1 MKGVINMTIEAR
13 YNLQRGITED
23 NKHSSTRYNIES
35 LLDAY
40 ILARAKNNRLILDA
54 ANTDKAI
61 EAAGEA
67 LVEAASKELDKLLQD
82 FK

>member
-13 YNLQRGITED
+13 YNLQRGKAED
-23 NKHSSTRYNIES
+23 NRYSSTTYNIES
-35 LLDAY
+35 LLDGY
-40 ILARAKNNRLILDA
+40 ILARAKSKRLILDA

-61 EAAGEA
+61 AAAGEA

>member
-1 MKGVINMTIEAR
+1 MKGEINMTIEAR

-23 NKHSSTRYNIES
+23 NKYSSTRYNIES

-40 ILARAKNNRLILDA
+40 ILARRKNNRLILDA

-67 LVEAASKELDKLLQD
+67 LVAAAYKELDKLLQD

>member
-1 MKGVINMTIEAR
+1 MTIEDR
-13 YNLQRGITED
+13 YNLQRGKAED
-23 NKHSSTRYNIES
+23 NRYNSTIYNIES

-54 ANTDKAI
+54 VNTDKAVD
-61 EAAGEA
+61 AAGKEVA
-67 LVEAASKELDKLLQD
+67 AAASKELDKLLQD